1 MRYEHI
7 ELDIST
13 AACDTL
19 HRLLCLDPYRLLC
32 LDPYENELVPALG
45 PELELL
51 RNQLYARLQHRDP
64 DPQSLKNDNT
74 DLTS

>member
-19 HRLLCLDPYRLLC
+19 HRLLC